1 LRFKGV
7 EGLQIFWFEI
17 HDLGC
22 RGYGGRVHGY
32 ECRVKDSR
40 EGGEHGRKSIEFKV
54 EGPGYK
60 VWRKVNDYE
69 LGV

>member
-1 LRFKGV
+1 MVTNVGLR
-7 EGLQIFWFEI
+7 I
-17 HDLGC
+17 
-22 RGYGGRVHGY
+22 RGR
-32 ECRVKDSR
+32 
-40 EGGEHGRKSIEFKV
+40 GGEHGRKSIEFKV